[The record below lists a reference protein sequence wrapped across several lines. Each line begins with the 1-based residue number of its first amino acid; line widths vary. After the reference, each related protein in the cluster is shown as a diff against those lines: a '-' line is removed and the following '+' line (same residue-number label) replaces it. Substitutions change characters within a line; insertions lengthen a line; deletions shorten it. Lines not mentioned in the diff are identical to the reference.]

1 MGRYLLGRLSGF
13 VFVIVAVSFLTF
25 FLMWS
30 TPGGPFDEL
39 NMPLSPA
46 AKANIK
52 AKYGLDQ
59 PFYVQ
64 WAKYMINAV
73 QGDFGTSYQYP
84 GTRVIDLFLRYWGNS
99 ILLGGL
105 SVLWSFPLGA
115 GLGVVAALNRNKRID
130 QIITAFS
137 LVTVTLPS
145 FALAF
150 FSLAIFAV
158 ILKWVPYGGWLP
170 TTKPITLLL
179 PVLIFGLGTVGSLA
193 RYVRSGML
201 DVLGQDYIRTARA
214 KGVKRSNVI
223 FKHAMRN
230 MLVPIV
236 TIFGPVLT
244 NAITGSAFVERWF
257 VIPGI
262 GNFFLDSIT
271 FRDYPVIMASVLIIA
286 VVLSLTFL
294 LTDIAYT
301 LLDPR
306 IRLS

>member
-1 MGRYLLGRLSGF
+1 M
-13 VFVIVAVSFLTF
+13 V
-25 FLMWS
+25 
-30 TPGGPFDEL
+30 
-39 NMPLSPA
+39 
-46 AKANIK
+46 
-52 AKYGLDQ
+52 
-59 PFYVQ
+59 
-64 WAKYMINAV
+64 
-73 QGDFGTSYQYP
+73 
-84 GTRVIDLFLRYWGNS
+84 
-99 ILLGGL
+99 
-105 SVLWSFPLGA
+105 
-115 GLGVVAALNRNKRID
+115 LGVLAALNRNRLLD
-130 QIITAFS
+130 QLITGLS
-137 LVTVTLPS
+137 LISATLPT

-158 ILKWVPYGGWLP
+158 ALKWVPYGGWKP
-170 TTKPITLLL
+170 TSDIRTLIL
-179 PVLIFGLGTVGSLA
+179 PVIIFGLGTVGSLA
-193 RYVRSGML
+193 RYVRSGLL

-214 KGVKRSNVI
+214 KGVRHNKVV

-236 TIFGPVLT
+236 TIFGPILA

-286 VVLSLTFL
+286 VILTLTFL

-306 IRLS
+306 IRLT